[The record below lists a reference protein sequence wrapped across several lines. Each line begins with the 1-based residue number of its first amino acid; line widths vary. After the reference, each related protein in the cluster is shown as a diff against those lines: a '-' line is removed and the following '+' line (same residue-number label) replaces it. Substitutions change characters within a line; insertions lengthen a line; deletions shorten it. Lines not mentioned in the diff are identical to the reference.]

1 MSRTVIVDEMDY
13 INKILKRT
21 STFTINY
28 FHSKDYFEK
37 LGYKVINPR
46 SEEAQIVAFFNAG
59 LKKNLLKAADCEDL
73 YTVYKIKEGT
83 SKEIVFAAQY
93 FTVEIN
99 RHLVSFLFRIKTE

>member
-28 FHSKDYFEK
+28 FRSKEYFEK

-46 SEEAQIVAFFNAG
+46 SEEA
-59 LKKNLLKAADCEDL
+59 
-73 YTVYKIKEGT
+73 
-83 SKEIVFAAQY
+83 
-93 FTVEIN
+93 
-99 RHLVSFLFRIKTE
+99 

>member
-46 SEEAQIVAFFNAG
+46 SEEA
-59 LKKNLLKAADCEDL
+59 
-73 YTVYKIKEGT
+73 
-83 SKEIVFAAQY
+83 
-93 FTVEIN
+93 
-99 RHLVSFLFRIKTE
+99 